1 MEAYEAVK
9 LKSANKFLLF
19 TLEKVGESGS
29 KSTWD
34 WKIVEASEKDGDNKE
49 RWEEMTGKLPE
60 DEARFVV
67 FDFQDTKA
75 DGRLVKKLVLIKW
88 CVPALPL
95 LTRRPGRPFHPRPAA
110 CRRGEAAGGGQPPL
124 AAHARRLAAGL
135 WRSAAPWA
143 GGGAASTRLH
153 NIAPCTPCCR
163 LRRCPDTVHFR
174 TKPIIGASYQTL
186 KNKLDGIA
194 LDVEATDFD
203 EIEYETIKVRCLARC
218 TAPSTCTPPT
228 RAASP
233 PPLARRSC
241 FEHVRTLHAA

>member
-1 MEAYEAVK
+1 SGITVSDSLLEAYEAVK

-88 CVPALPL
+88 C
-95 LTRRPGRPFHPRPAA
+95 
-110 CRRGEAAGGGQPPL
+110 
-124 AAHARRLAAGL
+124 
-135 WRSAAPWA
+135 
-143 GGGAASTRLH
+143 
-153 NIAPCTPCCR
+153 
-163 LRRCPDTVHFR
+163 PDTVHFR

-203 EIEYETIKVRCLARC
+203 EIEYETIKKL
-218 TAPSTCTPPT
+218 
-228 RAASP
+228 
-233 PPLARRSC
+233 L
-241 FEHVRTLHAA
+241 